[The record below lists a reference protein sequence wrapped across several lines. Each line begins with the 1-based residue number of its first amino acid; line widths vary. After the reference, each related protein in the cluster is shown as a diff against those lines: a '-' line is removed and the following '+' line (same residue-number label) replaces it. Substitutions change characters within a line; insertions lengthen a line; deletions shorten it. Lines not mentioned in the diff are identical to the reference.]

1 MSASPPAA
9 PGLVY
14 AFEERVALS
23 PPLVIGPVPAGLR
36 RIIPIAA
43 GTFEG
48 PGYQGE
54 GLAGKIV
61 PGGADWQILR
71 NDFVDELQ
79 ARYTLET
86 NRGELIYVMVQG
98 IRTGPEEVML
108 RLRAGEVV
116 DPSLYYFRGS
126 AILETSAP
134 DLGWMTRSAFVIGG
148 ERYPSEVVIRFWRVL

>member
-1 MSASPPAA
+1 MSVAAHVA
-9 PGLVY
+9 PGLVF
-14 AFEERVALS
+14 AFEERVSLA

-36 RIIPIAA
+36 RIIPIGS

-71 NDFVDELQ
+71 HDGVDDLQ

-86 NRGELIYVMVQG
+86 NRGELIYVNVQG
-98 IRTGPEEVML
+98 MRTGPDDVMH
-108 RLRAGEVV
+108 RVRAGEVV

-126 AILETSAP
+126 AIFETSSP
-134 DLGWMTRSAFVIGG
+134 ELGWMTRSVFVISG